1 MRGTCQLYAKKRT
14 PLCGSITVFNR
25 VGLLGG
31 VIAVEDPYRIRPRG
45 LNIIHHINKKVG
57 SQQGER
63 HATAVSHY

>member
-1 MRGTCQLYAKKRT
+1 MRGDVSVIREKAY
-14 PLCGSITVFNR
+14 PLRGSITVFHR

-45 LNIIHHINKKVG
+45 LNIIHRINKKVG